1 MSLQELVQNYGYFA
15 ILAITFIEGETIV
28 ILAGVAAHL
37 GYLDVNWV
45 VATAVV
51 GSVSGDQLWYYMG
64 RHWGP
69 RLIARRASW
78 QAKADKVYKHLHR
91 HQYFLLLTFRFY
103 YGLRNVTPFVVG
115 SAQIPRLRFFVLNLI
130 GAIVWAIT
138 FSYGGYLM
146 GQAFMLFIDDY
157 HRYAL
162 NILGGLV
169 AIGLTVWLATVICRR
184 RRNARLACAAEKVL
198 SKRKADAKPVA
209 AAGKMAKK
217 KAVRKKAVKKK
228 AAKKKAAARTK

>member
-1 MSLQELVQNYGYFA
+1 MSLQELIQNYGYFA

-45 VATAVV
+45 VAVAVV

-130 GAIVWAIT
+130 GAVVWAFT
-138 FSYGGYLM
+138 FAYGGYMM

-162 NILGGLV
+162 YILGGLV
-169 AIGLTVWLATVICRR
+169 AVGLSLWLVAVICRR

-198 SKRKADAKPVA
+198 AKRMGGARPAAD
-209 AAGKMAKK
+209 GKIAKK
-217 KAVRKKAVKKK
+217 KAVGKKAVKKK
-228 AAKKKAAARTK
+228 SAARTK